1 MSIVFSDE
9 ELMQIE
15 KLMGR
20 EFIELYQKIW
30 AERSSVMNYDLTV
43 EISLDAS
50 TGYTKTYWEYKRG
63 EVKAV
68 LENQSKWLGEV
79 IIKPL
84 KGKISDEMW
93 EKLVNYLI
101 INDPLSQELMKKAA
115 EDVD

>member
-1 MSIVFSDE
+1 MSIIYSDR

-20 EFIELYQKIW
+20 EFIALYQKIW
-30 AERSSVMNYDLTV
+30 AERNSAKNCALTV

-68 LENQSKWLGEV
+68 LLNQSKWLREV
-79 IIKPL
+79 V
-84 KGKISDEMW
+84 SR
-93 EKLVNYLI
+93 
-101 INDPLSQELMKKAA
+101 LSLL
-115 EDVD
+115 